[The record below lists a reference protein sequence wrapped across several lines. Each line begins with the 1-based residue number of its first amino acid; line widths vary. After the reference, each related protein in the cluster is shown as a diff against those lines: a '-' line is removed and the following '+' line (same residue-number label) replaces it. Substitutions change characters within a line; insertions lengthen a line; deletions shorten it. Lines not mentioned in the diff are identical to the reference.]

1 MKEEKTE
8 NKAEMT
14 SPSSSERVCLVRLR
28 TSESTSERFLKTGL
42 ESVTNRKRKIKPKEE
57 IQIIS

>member
-14 SPSSSERVCLVRLR
+14 SPSSSERVCLVR